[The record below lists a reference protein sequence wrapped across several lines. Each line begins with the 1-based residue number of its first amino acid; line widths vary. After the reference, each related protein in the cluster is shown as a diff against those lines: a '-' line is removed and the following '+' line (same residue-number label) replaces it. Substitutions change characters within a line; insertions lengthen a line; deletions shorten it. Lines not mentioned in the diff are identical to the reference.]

1 MKAVIV
7 EIRGNYAAA
16 LSDDSIVR
24 QVKNRQYAVGQEIL
38 LGGQTRRKDVL
49 IRRCACAAAAVIIL
63 STSAWA
69 YYTPY
74 SYVSLDVNP
83 SIEYTVNRF
92 DRVLNCMAVN
102 GDGAEIMNALQ
113 LNNKNIQD
121 AVRETIQKIADAGY
135 FKGEEADIMIA
146 ASSKSNQK
154 SEELAEQL
162 KQTATEEAAKGN
174 LNVNL
179 EAVGV
184 EPKYV
189 QQAKE
194 LGVTPGKLVLVSKL
208 EDGCSKL
215 SEEEIKTWMDSPV
228 KDLMKQIQENEKEQ
242 KAVSENG
249 KDKGNQ
255 AATTPANPGN
265 NGQLG
270 TVKANT
276 KGNSTGNV
284 SGKKDTKGNEGNNN
298 NKNTKANNTSKNAG

>member
-1 MKAVIV
+1 M
-7 EIRGNYAAA
+7 
-16 LSDDSIVR
+16 D
-24 QVKNRQYAVGQEIL
+24 
-38 LGGQTRRKDVL
+38 
-49 IRRCACAAAAVIIL
+49 
-63 STSAWA
+63 
-69 YYTPY
+69 
-74 SYVSLDVNP
+74 
-83 SIEYTVNRF
+83 NRF
-92 DRVLNCMAVN
+92 DRVLNCLAVN

-162 KQTATEEAAKGN
+162 KQTAAEEAAMDN

-228 KDLMKQIQENEKEQ
+228 KDLMKQIQENEKAQ

-255 AATTPANPGN
+255 DATTPANPGN
-265 NGQLG
+265 NGQSG
-270 TVKANT
+270 TVKANA
-276 KGNSTGNV
+276 KGNSTGNE
-284 SGKKDTKGNEGNNN
+284 SGKKDTKENEGNNN